1 MTRWLNR
8 TLRGAAVLAAGC
20 VVLLVLALGW
30 LGYLQWTGN
39 VHVVQEGAVY
49 RSNTL
54 APAHLADVLAT
65 EHIRTVLNLR
75 GANTGEE
82 WYQKE
87 TDVLNRAGVQL
98 INVPLKSSE
107 EPSDALLSQLVTAL
121 KEAPR
126 PLLIHCKAGAD
137 RTGLASALYELLVVG
152 KPADVAAGQL
162 SFWYGHFPW
171 LTSDTGA
178 MDRTFW
184 RVAAPPT
191 PLAST
196 R

>member
-126 PLLIHCKAGAD
+126 PLLIHCKAVPTVPAL
-137 RTGLASALYELLVVG
+137 RPRFTSCWSSAS
-152 KPADVAAGQL
+152 
-162 SFWYGHFPW
+162 
-171 LTSDTGA
+171 
-178 MDRTFW
+178 
-184 RVAAPPT
+184 PPT
-191 PLAST
+191 WRPGSCRSGT
-196 R
+196 VISHG